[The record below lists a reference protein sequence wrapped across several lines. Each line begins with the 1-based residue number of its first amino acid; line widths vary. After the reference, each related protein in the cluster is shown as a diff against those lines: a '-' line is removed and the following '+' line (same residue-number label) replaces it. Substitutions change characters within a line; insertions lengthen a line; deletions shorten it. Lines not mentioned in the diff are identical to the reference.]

1 MKKIILVA
9 GIATLAACS
18 QPDTPTEAEPT
29 EEAAQTAENIAA
41 DGLPSVGMYKVT
53 HPDGSVTMADVREDG
68 TYVSTDAD
76 GNVIETGKWEQKSPE
91 LYCETSD
98 EEGAAQICY
107 EESIDENGVYIS
119 KNPVTGE
126 TSTVERVPAEG

>member
-9 GIATLAACS
+9 GIAALAACS
-18 QPDTPTEAEPT
+18 QPDAPTDAEPT
-29 EEAAQTAENIAA
+29 EEVAQAPENIAA
-41 DGLPSVGMYKVT
+41 DGLPSAGTYRVT
-53 HPDGSVTMADVREDG
+53 HPDGSVTVSDVREDG
-68 TYVSTDAD
+68 TYSATDAE

-91 LYCETSD
+91 LYCETPD
-98 EEGAAQICY
+98 AEGATQVCY